1 MEQTIGV
8 NREQAEPVEAGTGLW
23 SLEPYLEQLKDLA
36 LPKGTFDAEGPWEHA
51 YDVYPVYGKWSESSE
66 KHRGFCK
73 IQRSGK
79 TDGGSFQLDVRSEVT
94 YLNYGSGIHPT
105 RSQVT
110 TASIRCANNILASPV
125 SWELESVALDE
136 SKKPRP
142 LSEMSE
148 SAVMVD
154 GNINLMSKKGNLR
167 EIKVN
172 GGFTCN
178 WSLFDAIQRMYRKE
192 TPQAAFTVLEDLR
205 LVRANQR
212 LRFDGLTQVQLGGST
227 VGLYGFHQIGEG
239 ILPIHYWLD
248 EEGRLLF
255 VIGGV
260 RVYFWHNE

>member
-1 MEQTIGV
+1 MEQTIGD
-8 NREQAEPVEAGTGLW
+8 NRKQAEPVETGTGLW

-36 LPKGTFDAEGPWEHA
+36 LPKGPFDAEGLWEHA

-66 KHRGFCK
+66 KHKGFCK
-73 IQRSGK
+73 IERKCGADK
-79 TDGGSFQLDVRSEVT
+79 DIFQLDVRSEVT
-94 YLNYGSGIHPT
+94 YLDYGAGIHPT

-125 SWELESVALDE
+125 AWELESVALDE
-136 SKKPRP
+136 DKNPRP
-142 LSEMSE
+142 LSQISE
-148 SAVMVD
+148 SAVVVD
-154 GNINLMSKKGNLR
+154 GSINLMSKKGSLR
-167 EIKVN
+167 EIKV
-172 GGFTCN
+172 GGDLTCN
-178 WSLFDAIQRMYRKE
+178 WSLFDAIQRMFRKE
-192 TPQAAFTVLEDLR
+192 TPQAAFTMLEDLR

-212 LRFDGLTQVQLGGST
+212 LRFDGPVQVQLGGSN

-255 VIGGV
+255 VIGSV